1 MPEVLQNLIPPIVAG
16 MLLLALLLFIGAL
29 RFFRLGRTEPYW
41 RLRRAASTRGWQL
54 FLVSL
59 TIGFVAAAVC
69 LFTGFAELV
78 LGGLPFLSPTT
89 TPTQAAALPTHTP
102 LVVIVTPEAP
112 RLTSTPSVQSLAL
125 TATASLTASDSPAS
139 NPLPTRTPGR
149 ATLTPTASLTAVPT
163 ATPSLTPTP
172 DLDLTP
178 LISVVT
184 PRPEAAL
191 QITAIDSAVT
201 DALAPVSPRNTLQA
215 GITRIYFWI
224 TYSGMTDGVAW
235 TRLLL
240 RDGLLIQG
248 GSYLW
253 SGGETGTLVH
263 FFGDAEGF
271 IPGAYLIRLLLGER
285 VVAEAAFTVE

>member
-1 MPEVLQNLIPPIVAG
+1 MPEVLRNLIPPVIAG
-16 MLLLALLLFIGAL
+16 MLLLALLLFVGAL

-41 RLRRAASTRGWQL
+41 RLRRMASTRGWQL
-54 FLVSL
+54 FLISL

-78 LGGLPFLSPTT
+78 LGGPPFLLPTT
-89 TPTQAAALPTHTP
+89 TPTQAAALLTYTP
-102 LVVIVTPEAP
+102 FVIIVTPEASGLP
-112 RLTSTPSVQSLAL
+112 TGPSIQPSTSTAIASP
-125 TATASLTASDSPAS
+125 TASGSPTPDPS
-139 NPLPTRTPGR
+139 PTRMSSWP
-149 ATLTPTASLTAVPT
+149 ALTPTASLT

-172 DLDLTP
+172 DWGLTP
-178 LISVVT
+178 PVSAVT

-191 QITAIDSAVT
+191 QITAIDSAIT

-215 GITRIYFWI
+215 GITRIYFWV

-240 RDGLLIQG
+240 RDGTLIQG

-263 FFGDAEGF
+263 FFGNAEGF
-271 IPGAYLIRLLLGER
+271 IPGAYLIRLLIGER
-285 VVAEAAFTVE
+285 MVAEAAFTVE

>member
-1 MPEVLQNLIPPIVAG
+1 MPEVLRSLIPPVIAG

-41 RLRRAASTRGWQL
+41 RLRRTASTRGWQL

-59 TIGFVAAAVC
+59 TTGFVAAAVC

-78 LGGLPFLSPTT
+78 LGGLPFLSPITA
-89 TPTQAAALPTHTP
+89 PTQAAALPTYTP
-102 LVVIVTPEAP
+102 FVIIITPEATGP
-112 RLTSTPSVQSLAL
+112 TSSPSIQPPTSTVTTSP
-125 TATASLTASDSPAS
+125 TASGSSTPD
-139 NPLPTRTPGR
+139 PLPTRVPSR
-149 ATLTPTASLTAVPT
+149 AAFTPTASLTA
-163 ATPSLTPTP
+163 TPSPTPTP
-172 DLDLTP
+172 GLSLPP
-178 LISVVT
+178 LVSVVT

-191 QITAIDSAVT
+191 QITAIDSAIT

-215 GITRIYFWI
+215 GITRIYFWV
-224 TYSGMTDGVAW
+224 TYSGMTDGVVW

-240 RDGLLIQG
+240 RDGTLIQG

-263 FFGDAEGF
+263 FFGNAEGF
-271 IPGAYLIRLLLGER
+271 IPGAYLIRLLIGEQI
-285 VVAEAAFTVE
+285 VAEAAFTVE